1 MSGERSTAS
10 GVGEENLEMQSHRGR
25 TKALQRGDSGDAHGV
40 TGLNRSVAR
49 ALQVLLEVARAEKPL
64 GFTDLYKRLKLPKG
78 TLHKLL
84 YTLELLNFLRRD
96 EDSGKYSIGVAVLE
110 LNARGLAKP
119 GDLRSVLDPIL
130 HRLVEKWH
138 ESLVL
143 CVYDDGE
150 EIILDRLDPPYQVVR
165 VTTEMGRRHP
175 AYATSGGLAAMALL
189 PEKAAFQGLPAKL
202 RTLTKNTV
210 KTRKELRARLR
221 EVKEKGYAVDMEE
234 AYIGV
239 RCVGVAVSVPGW
251 PIVTVSFT
259 LPLQRAAVDCMQM
272 LSQPLLEAAR
282 EIETALTRVAPSTS
296 RSNDA
301 SPLTEGFV

>member
-1 MSGERSTAS
+1 MKRGRAL
-10 GVGEENLEMQSHRGR
+10 EEISPANAEMRPHHGR
-25 TKALQRGDSGDAHGV
+25 TKALQRWDSGDAHGV

-49 ALQVLLEVARAEKPL
+49 ALQILLEVANSEKSL
-64 GFTDLYKRLKLPKG
+64 SFMDLYKQLGLPKG

-84 YTLELLNFLRRD
+84 YTLEALNFLRRD
-96 EDSGKYSIGVAVLE
+96 ADSGKYSIGLAVLE

-130 HRLVEKWH
+130 HQLVEKWN
-138 ESLVL
+138 ETLYL

-165 VTTEMGRRHP
+165 VTTGMRRRHP

-189 PEKAAFQGLPAKL
+189 PEKIAFQGLPAKL

-221 EVKEKGYAVDMEE
+221 EVREKGYAVDMEE

-239 RCVGVAVSVPGW
+239 RCVGIAVSVPGW
-251 PIVTVSFT
+251 PIVAVSFT
-259 LPLQRAAVDCMQM
+259 LPLQRAAVERMHM
-272 LSQPLLEAAR
+272 LSQPLLAAAP
-282 EIETALTRVAPSTS
+282 EIERALARAALTTTLS
-296 RSNDA
+296 
-301 SPLTEGFV
+301 